1 MYLCTMKAYFF
12 NYSHD
17 LCMANHSRFYLPP
30 RQVLEMEGCL
40 MPLAA
45 WVASPGDWVVTL
57 QNSQDFHDVCQGFY
71 REKCPGVQFCSI
83 QECPSDVEWIP
94 WGIDALLWE
103 RLRKVGMESVF
114 TWKMVEDVR
123 RLSSRQIAAQVL
135 RQLKQACGEYKFCGE
150 SFAITDEQELR
161 DLLESLPQ
169 SLVKAPW
176 SGSGRGLRFCYGR
189 YEPPLSG
196 WCRHV
201 LEEQGC
207 IMVEPLLNK
216 LEDFAAEFRALPDGR
231 VCFEGI
237 SFFQTTSRCTY
248 IGNKVATQ
256 MLLRHDLFGERYPEA
271 YFDALIA
278 RLERILSETLAN
290 RYVGP
295 LGVDMM
301 LCREDGE
308 IRLHPCV
315 EFNLRRTMGWLALH
329 LPRLLATDVT
339 AVFKMRYEHTA
350 DAMRKYMNH
359 LPSPLFDEEGRLMKG
374 ALPLVPCLG
383 DTRYSAWLAVTPAED
398 LG

>member
-1 MYLCTMKAYFF
+1 
-12 NYSHD
+12 
-17 LCMANHSRFYLPP
+17 
-30 RQVLEMEGCL
+30 
-40 MPLAA
+40 
-45 WVASPGDWVVTL
+45 
-57 QNSQDFHDVCQGFY
+57 
-71 REKCPGVQFCSI
+71 
-83 QECPSDVEWIP
+83 
-94 WGIDALLWE
+94 
-103 RLRKVGMESVF
+103 
-114 TWKMVEDVR
+114 
-123 RLSSRQIAAQVL
+123 
-135 RQLKQACGEYKFCGE
+135 
-150 SFAITDEQELR
+150 
-161 DLLESLPQ
+161 
-169 SLVKAPW
+169 
-176 SGSGRGLRFCYGR
+176 
-189 YEPPLSG
+189 
-196 WCRHV
+196 
-201 LEEQGC
+201 
-207 IMVEPLLNK
+207 MVEPLLNK

-237 SFFQTTSRCTY
+237 SFFQTTLRCTY

-271 YFDALIA
+271 YFDELIA
-278 RLERILSETLAN
+278 QLERILSETLAN

-315 EFNLRRTMGWLALH
+315 EINLRMTMGWLALH
-329 LPRLLATDVT
+329 LPRLLASDVT
-339 AVFKMRYEHTA
+339 AVFQMRYEHTA